1 MLDGS
6 NLPSDSDSDAEDA
19 ANDNMI
25 HSSPSSRHTELTM
38 DLDQAAQK
46 RAHGLGKS
54 LHISHLLQMVLQ
66 DAQTRLFFKA
76 QAVVQSDVR
85 YYVPKLEDLK
95 WPDVIIGELRSL
107 TNF

>member
-1 MLDGS
+1 
-6 NLPSDSDSDAEDA
+6 
-19 ANDNMI
+19 
-25 HSSPSSRHTELTM
+25 M

-46 RAHGLGKS
+46 RPHGVGKS

-85 YYVPKLEDLK
+85 YYIPKPEDLK
-95 WPDVIIGELRSL
+95 WPDVILGKGVPYY
-107 TNF
+107 F